1 MADLVTLCRMK
12 GLRVWKVESGA
23 QGTVYSLSLR
33 PPLFASGRSL
43 VNPRGLEFFAGTSLN
58 GIRPPLKHVDSA
70 FLELPYE
77 RLLVRHSRPPAPPH
91 CLPLLTTPPFG
102 VNSRLQLTTS
112 SAKSPKR
119 KKSKR
124 LRSKGRR

>member
-77 RLLVRHSRPPAPPH
+77 RLEASTQSFTPTCR
-91 CLPLLTTPPFG
+91 CLPLPLSPHPFC
-102 VNSRLQLTTS
+102 RQI
-112 SAKSPKR
+112 
-119 KKSKR
+119 
-124 LRSKGRR
+124 RRFFG